1 MVEQITGRFDRDA
14 EAYIR
19 LQAPE
24 YHVRHVERFAL
35 GTTYPAIVDSVEDM
49 LGEPS
54 LVGRTRLV
62 VDGTGVGVPVVNMF
76 QQRGRPLLPIV
87 ITGGDAISYMGRT
100 VRVPKRDLVSVL
112 QVLFHSKRLK
122 IAAGVNERDTLLG
135 ELANFSAKI
144 TQHANDTYEAWRE
157 GQHDDLVLALA
168 LACWSFERG
177 SGSPGVNLRMTGVGQ
192 KELIRR

>member
-1 MVEQITGRFDRDA
+1 
-14 EAYIR
+14 
-19 LQAPE
+19 
-24 YHVRHVERFAL
+24 
-35 GTTYPAIVDSVEDM
+35 
-49 LGEPS
+49 
-54 LVGRTRLV
+54 
-62 VDGTGVGVPVVNMF
+62 
-76 QQRGRPLLPIV
+76 
-87 ITGGDAISYMGRT
+87 MGRT

-177 SGSPGVNLRMTGVGQ
+177 SGSRAVNLHMTGLGHQ
-192 KELIRR
+192 EPRGR

>member
-1 MVEQITGRFDRDA
+1 
-14 EAYIR
+14 
-19 LQAPE
+19 
-24 YHVRHVERFAL
+24 
-35 GTTYPAIVDSVEDM
+35 
-49 LGEPS
+49 
-54 LVGRTRLV
+54 

-122 IAAGVNERDTLLG
+122 IAAGVAERDTLLG

-177 SGSPGVNLRMTGVGQ
+177 SGSRAVNLQMTGLGQ
-192 KELIRR
+192 QEPRGR

>member
-1 MVEQITGRFDRDA
+1 
-14 EAYIR
+14 
-19 LQAPE
+19 
-24 YHVRHVERFAL
+24 
-35 GTTYPAIVDSVEDM
+35 M

-87 ITGGDAISYMGRT
+87 ITGGDAISYIGGT

-157 GQHDDLVLALA
+157 GEP
-168 LACWSFERG
+168 CP
-177 SGSPGVNLRMTGVGQ
+177 SP
-192 KELIRR
+192 